1 MISLG
6 DTIQLL
12 MLIASTAAI
21 IVSAILSR
29 QSIKASMDMVRE
41 QNQIQMF
48 AEYTRR
54 YQDIIMNMPKSVYE
68 GDETLD
74 KNILRYMSL
83 YFNLCSEEYDLYTK
97 GAISSDVWAKWLT
110 GFKVTMQRP
119 IYQLAWNSEKMNYD
133 DSFCIFMDNLISLKQ

>member
-1 MISLG
+1 
-6 DTIQLL
+6 
-12 MLIASTAAI
+12 
-21 IVSAILSR
+21 
-29 QSIKASMDMVRE
+29 MVRE

-110 GFKVTMQRP
+110 VFKVTMQRP
-119 IYQLAWNSEKMNYD
+119 IYQLAWDSEKLNYD
-133 DSFCIFMDNLISLKQ
+133 YSFCIFMDNLISSK

>member
-1 MISLG
+1 MGISDL
-6 DTIQLL
+6 IQLL

-68 GDETLD
+68 GDKTLD

-119 IYQLAWNSEKMNYD
+119 IYQLAWKHDSGNYD
-133 DSFCIFMDNLISLKQ
+133 DNFRAFFEGIVNH